1 MNKELFI
8 EEINKLKIEVT
19 EDKLSKLD
27 KYYDLLTLWNEKIN
41 LTAITKKEDVYL
53 KHFYDSLTLIKGY
66 DLTKNIKV
74 CDVGT
79 GAGFPGIVLK
89 IFFDNLDITLVD
101 ALNKRINFLNLV
113 IEELNLKNIK
123 TVHARA
129 EDFAKMHIEEFDLVT
144 SRAVA
149 KLNILNV
156 LCIPM
161 LKIGGYFIPMKAN
174 IDEELEISKNSIA
187 VLNSN
192 LENIITFNL
201 PVENSVRNLVKIKKQ
216 GKTNEKYPRNFD
228 KISKNPL

>member
-1 MNKELFI
+1 MNNELFI
-8 EEINKLKIEVT
+8 EEIHKLGIEVT
-19 EDKLSKLD
+19 EEKLNKLD
-27 KYYDLLTLWNEKIN
+27 KYYDLLIEWNEKIN

-66 DLTKNIKV
+66 DLTKKIKV

-101 ALNKRINFLNLV
+101 ALNKRITFLNTV
-113 IEELNLKNIK
+113 IGELNLKNIQA
-123 TVHARA
+123 VHSRA
-129 EDFAKMHIEEFDLVT
+129 EEFAKNNIEEFDLIT

-149 KLNILNV
+149 KLNVLNE

-174 IDEELEISKNSIA
+174 IDEELEKSKNSIKI
-187 VLNSN
+187 LNSN
-192 LENIITFNL
+192 IENIITFNL
-201 PVENSVRNLVKIKKQ
+201 PIEGSIRNLVIIKKIS
-216 GKTNEKYPRNFD
+216 KTDNKYPRKFD
-228 KISKNPL
+228 QIKKKEL